1 MKENS
6 RVMVND
12 DWGLHDCMRTKK
24 VGDCMQAMAMYDV
37 LVILGWL
44 HVNATWVRV
53 VGYDVQVT

>member
-1 MKENS
+1 
-6 RVMVND
+6 MVND
-12 DWGLHDCMRTKK
+12 DWGLHDYMRTKK